1 MAGEGLRALAPRLA
15 TAVFFSAA
23 ACACDPTVI
32 IGALGVQADAQGG
45 GQGDA
50 QGDATFDA
58 QGDATV
64 DAQGDALGDSQG
76 DAQADAQGCPGS
88 GADAGPASDPDA
100 SVGPWT
106 TGFENAFCD
115 YAPPLG
121 FCYAAG
127 PGSYS
132 LVTSP
137 VHSGKYAAAFAA
149 QGVGDAGVGPGQARC
164 VEQGVFP
171 SAAYYGAW
179 YYVPAQAVNAGTWNL
194 LHFQGSTCATGCW
207 SSLWD
212 VSLVNTGSSSGPLH
226 VVLFDF
232 LNGMSPNA
240 NAVPP
245 IPIGQWFHLEVY
257 FKRANDTTGA
267 LTLLQDGVTAATL
280 TGLVTDP
287 TAWGQWYVGNWADHL
302 MPPASTVYVDDVT
315 IGFTQ

>member
-1 MAGEGLRALAPRLA
+1 MAGEGLRVLAARVA
-15 TAVFFSAA
+15 TAAVLSAA

-32 IGALGVQADAQGG
+32 IGAVGVQADAQGG

-50 QGDATFDA
+50 QGDALA
-58 QGDATV
+58 G
-64 DAQGDALGDSQG
+64 SQG

-88 GADAGPASDPDA
+88 GADAGIAGDPDA

-115 YAPPLG
+115 YAPPMG
-121 FCYAAG
+121 FCYTAG

-137 VHSGKYAAAFAA
+137 VHSGKYAAAFTA
-149 QGVGDAGVGPGQARC
+149 QAVGDAGVGAGQARC

-179 YYVPAQAVNAGTWNL
+179 YYVPAQAVNNGTWNL
-194 LHFQGSTCATGCW
+194 FHFQGGVPGTTLR
-207 SSLWD
+207 SLWD
-212 VSLVNTGSSSGPLH
+212 VSLVNMGSGGPLH
-226 VVLFDF
+226 VILYDF
-232 LNGMSPNA
+232 LNGMTPNA
-240 NAVPP
+240 NAAPP
-245 IPIGQWFHLEVY
+245 IPIGQWFHIEVY
-257 FKRANDTTGA
+257 FKRAKDTTGA
-267 LTLLQDGVTAATL
+267 ITLWQDGAMAVSL

-287 TAWGQWYVGNWADHL
+287 TDWGQWYVGNWADSL
-302 MPPASTVYVDDVT
+302 VPSASTVYVDDVT